1 MNLNRFFDFQTKTVT
16 FAATLVG
23 GSILVSRILGLI
35 RDRLLAGEFG
45 AGIELDIYFAA
56 FRIPDLIYGILIT
69 GGIMA
74 AFIPIFSDYYNEDKK
89 KAWYLTTNVL
99 NCFFLLLIVICGI
112 LALLTPHLIKFI
124 VPGFSGPQKELAIKL
139 TRVMFLSPII
149 FGASSIFSGILH
161 YFNRFLVYSVAPI
174 LYNLGIILGILFL
187 APRFG
192 LIGLAY
198 GVILGALFHL
208 LIQIPSVLNVG
219 FRWKPQFNFFHSG
232 IRRIFRLM
240 APRTIGSAAYH
251 INLIVMTA
259 IASTLISGSIAVFN
273 FSNNLYYVPIGLVGI
288 SFALASFPTLS
299 KSLAQKKIKKFLE
312 DFSSTFRQ
320 IIFLVVPLSAL
331 MFILRAQIVRLVL
344 GTGEFGW
351 LGTRLTAACLGLF
364 CLGIFAAGL
373 IPFLAR
379 AFFSFKDTKT
389 PVIVAV
395 GTVSLNVV
403 LALSLVKVLGDLNFF
418 SQAIISGL
426 DLWGIR
432 DVRVVSLPLAL
443 SVSAILQFSFLFYLL
458 HRKIQG
464 FSVEVEKQWKQ
475 KLRGILESWIKILI
489 CTGVLIVGSLGIL
502 RVVAELV
509 SMQSFWGILIQTF
522 SAGMGGIL
530 VYALGSYILKSP
542 ELEVI
547 KSALIKQFRPE

>member
-16 FAATLVG
+16 FAAALVG
-23 GSILVSRILGLI
+23 ISVLVSRILGLI
-35 RDRLLAGEFG
+35 RDRLLAGRFG

-74 AFIPIFSDYYNEDKK
+74 AFIPIFSDYYSSDKK
-89 KAWYLTTNVL
+89 RAWKLTINVL
-99 NCFFLLLIVICGI
+99 NCFFLLLVGICGM
-112 LALLTPHLIKFI
+112 LALFTPHLIKFI
-124 VPGFSGPQKELAIKL
+124 VPGFGAAQKELAIKL

-149 FGASSIFSGILH
+149 FGVSSIFSGILH

-208 LIQIPSVLNVG
+208 LIQVPSVLNVG
-219 FRWKPQFNFFHSG
+219 FFWKPQFNFFHLG
-232 IRRIFRLM
+232 IKRIFRLM
-240 APRTIGSAAYH
+240 APRTVGSAAYH
-251 INLIVMTA
+251 LNLIVMTA

-288 SFALASFPTLS
+288 SFALASFPALS

-331 MFILRAQIVRLVL
+331 MFVLRAQIVRLIL
-344 GTGEFGW
+344 GTGKFGW
-351 LGTRLTAACLGLF
+351 RGTRLTAACLGLF
-364 CLGIFAAGL
+364 CFGIFAASL

-389 PVIVAV
+389 PVIVAL
-395 GTVSLNVV
+395 GAMSLNVV
-403 LALSLVKVLGDLNFF
+403 LAFSLVEVLGGLNFF
-418 SQAIISGL
+418 SWQITSGL
-426 DLWGIR
+426 NLWGIK
-432 DVRVVSLPLAL
+432 DIRVVGLPLAL
-443 SVSAILQFSFLFYLL
+443 SISAILQFSFLFYFL

-464 FSVEVEKQWKQ
+464 FSFEIKNLWKEKLKD
-475 KLRGILESWIKILI
+475 ISISWIKILI
-489 CTGVLIVGSLGIL
+489 CSGGLIISSFGML
-502 RVVAELV
+502 RVVANWVNME
-509 SMQSFWGILIQTF
+509 SFLGILIQGG
-522 SAGMGGIL
+522 SAGVVGIL
-530 VYALGSYILKSP
+530 VYIIGAFVLRSP
-542 ELEVI
+542 ELKII
-547 KSALIKQFRPE
+547 KSAFIEQFRPK